1 MISSCQMRKYR
12 VQKLFFM
19 IAAWA
24 LCLYPGEGKAQSAL
38 HVIDL
43 KTPEDARRFLQFAP
57 GRRPV
62 IAGHRG
68 TVEGGFPENAIEGM
82 EHTLKFTPAIFE
94 IDPRMTRD
102 SVIVLMHD
110 ATLDR
115 TTTGSGNI
123 ADHTFA
129 ELQNLRLKDAAGNPT
144 PYKIPTLAAAIEWA
158 RGKTILNLDQKGVP
172 YPMIADLIKKH
183 RAEAFVMITTH
194 SAEHARFYLN
204 RNPDQIF
211 SAHIKTREQFEEYEK
226 AGIPFSQLMAY
237 IGPHIKEENQE
248 LYSLLHAKGAM
259 AMISSASSYDKLPTK
274 GARREKYKAII
285 RDGASVL
292 ETDFPIEA
300 AEALRKLHPKKAP
313 KKRFIRKK

>member
-1 MISSCQMRKYR
+1 MKKHWLNKIFTVMWG
-12 VQKLFFM
+12 LT
-19 IAAWA
+19 
-24 LCLYPGEGKAQSAL
+24 LCSAPGTGGAQPGL
-38 HVIDL
+38 HVINL
-43 KTPEDARRFLQFAP
+43 KTPEEAHQFLKFAP
-57 GRRPV
+57 RDLPV

-68 TVEGGFPENAIEGM
+68 TVEGGFPENSIEGM
-82 EHTLKFTPAIFE
+82 AHTLKFTPAIFE

-115 TTTGSGNI
+115 TTTGGGNI
-123 ADHTFA
+123 ADYTYA
-129 ELQNLRLKDAAGNPT
+129 ELQELYLTDTAGNPT
-144 PYKIPTLAAAIEWA
+144 PFKIPTLAAAIEWA

-183 RAEAFVMITTH
+183 GAEAFVMITTH
-194 SAEHARFYLN
+194 SAEHARFYLE
-204 RNPDQIF
+204 RNPEQIF
-211 SAHIKTREQFEEYEK
+211 SAHIKTREQFDEYEK
-226 AGIPFSQLMAY
+226 AGIPFNQLMAY

-274 GARREKYKAII
+274 EARKEKYRAII
-285 RDGASVL
+285 KDGASVL
-292 ETDFPIEA
+292 ETDFPIEV
-300 AEALRKLHPKKAP
+300 AEAIRKLSPKKAP

>member
-1 MISSCQMRKYR
+1 MEYSLKNILTGISA
-12 VQKLFFM
+12 L
-19 IAAWA
+19 A
-24 LCLYPGEGKAQSAL
+24 LCFCTGTGRAQSGL
-38 HVIDL
+38 HTIKL
-43 KTPEDARRFLQFAP
+43 ETPEEAHAFLKFTQ

-68 TVEGGFPENAIEGM
+68 TVEGGFPENSIEGM
-82 EHTLKFTPAIFE
+82 AHTLKFTPAIFE
-94 IDPRMTRD
+94 IDPRMTLD

-123 ADHTFA
+123 ADHTYA
-129 ELQNLRLKDAAGNPT
+129 ELQDLYLKDAEGNPT

-183 RAEAFVMITTH
+183 RAEPFVMITTH
-194 SAEHARFYLN
+194 SAGHAQFYLE
-204 RNPDQIF
+204 RNPKQIF
-211 SAHIKTREQFEEYEK
+211 SAHIKTRGQFDEYEK

-248 LYSLLHAKGAM
+248 LYRLLHARGAM

-274 GARREKYKAII
+274 EARKEKYQAII
-285 RDGASVL
+285 KDGATVL
-292 ETDFPIEA
+292 ESDYPIEV
-300 AEALRKLHPKKAP
+300 AEALREL
-313 KKRFIRKK
+313 